1 MVSKTIPV
9 QPFDLVVFG
18 ATGDLAKRKIIPAL
32 FRRYIAGQIPDTSR
46 ILGVSRQNLSNEE
59 YNVMVEGFINEFVP
73 ADVYEKNEVTRFC
86 SMIAFLSVDLKAD
99 KGWKELSSFF
109 DAKSNNI
116 RTFYLSIS
124 PSLIDSCSKKLN
136 EYNLITLNTRVVV
149 EKPLGT
155 DLPSAK
161 MLNDT
166 LRKVFD
172 EKQIF
177 RIDHYLGKETVQNLM
192 ALRFANVLLE
202 PLWNNN
208 YIDHVQITVAE
219 TGDVNGRGE
228 YYDDV
233 GAMRDM
239 VQNHLMQLL
248 CLIAMEPPAHF
259 DADDIRNEKLKV
271 IRAIQPVDLKD
282 TVRGQYVNGDNSF
295 KFHVNNT

>member
-166 LRKVFD
+166 LQKF
-172 EKQIF
+172 
-177 RIDHYLGKETVQNLM
+177 LM
-192 ALRFANVLLE
+192 KNKFLE
-202 PLWNNN
+202 L
-208 YIDHVQITVAE
+208 IIT
-219 TGDVNGRGE
+219 
-228 YYDDV
+228 
-233 GAMRDM
+233 
-239 VQNHLMQLL
+239 
-248 CLIAMEPPAHF
+248 
-259 DADDIRNEKLKV
+259 
-271 IRAIQPVDLKD
+271 
-282 TVRGQYVNGDNSF
+282 
-295 KFHVNNT
+295 